1 MIHLLIL
8 VLIVLAAWK
17 IGGASIGIALTLG
30 IALMLFVSWM
40 RWDAARRE
48 RTEMREFERVRA
60 QASRRA

>member
-17 IGGASIGIALTLG
+17 IGGASLGIALTLG

>member
-1 MIHLLIL
+1 
-8 VLIVLAAWK
+8 VLAAWK

-48 RTEMREFERVRA
+48 RTEMREFERIRA